1 MSQKK
6 VFAEPKSST
15 EKSLGTTAYVSPNMG
30 QHKDSKNGIHKYF
43 QTTFYVRGR
52 SFYAL
57 IQILLDLPQ
66 SSYLRKTAK
75 ISLNRGICT
84 GINYTTVK
92 ELNVLFYTLHILK
105 TETNLVATSTEYSHD
120 MVHPKNLE

>member
-1 MSQKK
+1 MSLKK

-15 EKSLGTTAYVSPNMG
+15 EKSLGTTAYVSSNMG

-52 SFYAL
+52 SFYAFV
-57 IQILLDLPQ
+57 QIRLDLPQ

-75 ISLNRGICT
+75 NKSEQG
-84 GINYTTVK
+84 
-92 ELNVLFYTLHILK
+92 
-105 TETNLVATSTEYSHD
+105 D
-120 MVHPKNLE
+120 MHRH